1 VPFALSAF
9 FVNFC
14 EALLATHVDS
24 YMHRPSAQRCQCYL
38 RFATPLVGLPFTG
51 AVVSSLGDHN
61 HAQSPVTTVA
71 EGRFIDSLRSAAQDD
86 FHHTARSIFTSSV
99 AGQTNPPG
107 IIAVWSTSC
116 TTRNIVTCL
125 RRHICTCQ
133 HRAWRPVGKHTERR
147 PVCNTV

>member
-1 VPFALSAF
+1 MPFALSAF

-24 YMHRPSAQRCQCYL
+24 YMHRHRLNDVNAICDSPHRL
-38 RFATPLVGLPFTG
+38 LVGRL
-51 AVVSSLGDHN
+51 SSLGDHN